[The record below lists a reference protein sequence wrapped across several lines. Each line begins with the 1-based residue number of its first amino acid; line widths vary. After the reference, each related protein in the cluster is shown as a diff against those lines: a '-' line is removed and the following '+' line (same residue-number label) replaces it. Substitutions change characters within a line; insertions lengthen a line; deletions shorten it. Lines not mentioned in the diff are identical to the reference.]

1 MSLKYIGIVSDKLI
15 NYLAPF
21 WPSGPSLSWRW
32 RKKYFANI
40 ETSYQRIK
48 CVKRQKKNWFVKNFQ
63 LLSIDHTVATVATF
77 LWIRLSTLVLL
88 GSVRRILKKNHIDQ
102 LLNLRFPCRSRTA
115 SRRHESNETVSAWKI
130 LSIYE
135 TECAFVISNNKN
147 RGKLTDL
154 ARAFALRFTAKTKLK
169 IISINFWIHDFPI
182 DLELLVV
189 DVNQTKQCRLGKF
202 SQSTKLNVLPWY
214 RIKKT
219 EANLPTW
226 PGQLHYNSRQ
236 KRKWTHKVSGTCLV
250 ASSSQKCV
258 VIIK

>member
-1 MSLKYIGIVSDKLI
+1 MIREK
-15 NYLAPF
+15 
-21 WPSGPSLSWRW
+21 
-32 RKKYFANI
+32 
-40 ETSYQRIK
+40 
-48 CVKRQKKNWFVKNFQ
+48 
-63 LLSIDHTVATVATF
+63 LSIAFDHTVATVATF

-88 GSVRRILKKNHIDQ
+88 GSVRRILKKKITSINFW
-102 LLNLRFPCRSRTA
+102 NLRFPCRSRTA
-115 SRRHESNETVSAWKI
+115 SRRHESNETVSARKI

-154 ARAFALRFTAKTKLK
+154 ARAVALRFTAKTKLK

-202 SQSTKLNVLPWY
+202 SQFMKRNVFPWY
-214 RIKKT
+214 RLTKT

-226 PGQLHYNSRQ
+226 PGQLYYNSRQ
-236 KRKWTHKVSGTCLV
+236 KRK
-250 ASSSQKCV
+250 
-258 VIIK
+258 